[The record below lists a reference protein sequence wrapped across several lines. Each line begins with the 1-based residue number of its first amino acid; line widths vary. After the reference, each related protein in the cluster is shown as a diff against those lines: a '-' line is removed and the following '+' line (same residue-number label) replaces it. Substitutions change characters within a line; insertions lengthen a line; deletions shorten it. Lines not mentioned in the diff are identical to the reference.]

1 MPRVRIFRSMSQAFR
16 LVPGTRYPVSGTG
29 YLAPGTWHPA
39 PEPVRRRGPDTEDRA
54 WPPEN
59 AHTGYASCIHTL
71 TEPYSSEVGYGTA
84 EAARHPALNSP
95 Y

>member
-16 LVPGTRYPVSGTG
+16 LGIRYPESN
-29 YLAPGTWHPA
+29 
-39 PEPVRRRGPDTEDRA
+39 RRRGPDTEDRA

-59 AHTGYASCIHTL
+59 AHTGYASCIHAL

-84 EAARHPALNSP
+84 EAARHPAPNSP
-95 Y
+95 YCHYVR